1 VRHEKRIGL
10 SVSGVASVNGLKP
23 SGVDQSLR
31 RVAVVGRPNVGKSTL
46 FNRLLGERR
55 AITDPTPGVT
65 RDAVEAVC
73 RIAGTSVLLV
83 DTGGYLADTEGV
95 ESDVADRSREHIINS
110 DVVLLLVDVTG
121 MTPEDEE
128 LIELVRTKA
137 AHPILVVNKV
147 DNEARANDAWNFHTL
162 GFDHVVHISAEHR
175 RNFQDLE
182 RAVVRELELSA
193 AKPLEPRLEQI
204 DIGIAILGKP
214 NTGKSTLLNKLL
226 DDERAIVS
234 EVPGTTRDVIEGRF
248 SYRNRTFLVLDT
260 AGIRRKRSVSNP
272 VEYYSVNRAIASV
285 ERADVVLLVVDATEG
300 ITDQDKKIASQVI
313 RRGKGIVLVFNK
325 WDLLSD
331 VPNALNAVSDRA
343 RFVFPVLSFAPFLPV
358 SAMNGTGL
366 TETLDA
372 VLRVH
377 KQLKVE
383 IGTGSLNRS
392 LKTWSAEHPVPR
404 GGGPRYVAKYMTQ
417 LSSNPLRF
425 VLFVNRSRGFPAS
438 WVSYIRNRLRE
449 EYKLDQVPLV
459 IELRES

>member
-1 VRHEKRIGL
+1 MNSLE
-10 SVSGVASVNGLKP
+10 P
-23 SGVDQSLR
+23 SDVDQSLR

-73 RIAGTSVLLV
+73 HIGGTTVLLV
-83 DTGGYLADTEGV
+83 DTGGYRADTEGV

-110 DVVLLLVDVTG
+110 DVVLLLLDVTG
-121 MTPEDEE
+121 VTPEDED
-128 LIELVRTKA
+128 LIHLVRTKA
-137 AHPILVVNKV
+137 PHPILVINKV

-182 RAVVRELELSA
+182 RTVGRELELST
-193 AKPLEPRLEQI
+193 AKPLKSRLEQT

-234 EVPGTTRDVIEGRF
+234 DVPGTTRDVIEGRF
-248 SYRNRTFLVLDT
+248 SYRKRTFLVLDT

-313 RRGKGIVLVFNK
+313 RRGKGIVLAFNK
-325 WDLLSD
+325 WDLLSH

-358 SAMNGTGL
+358 SSMNGTGL
-366 TETLDA
+366 TEALDA

-438 WVSYIRNRLRE
+438 WISYIRNRLRE
-449 EYKLDQVPLV
+449 EYKLDEVPLV
-459 IELRES
+459 IEHRES